1 MSGGRGLLSPADVA
15 ARIHEDFGPTPEQ
28 ATAIAAQLRPH
39 VIVAGAG
46 SGKTQ
51 TMGLRV
57 AWLVANGLVQPQRVL
72 GLTFTR
78 KAAAE
83 LGERIR
89 RMLRALR
96 AEHERSPFLT
106 DEVALSLH
114 DGEPT
119 VSTYHSYASAL
130 VGEHA
135 LRIGLE
141 PSVRL
146 IGEAVSWQYSAAVVE
161 SHTGTMD
168 AVDRAVSS
176 VTGDVLALA
185 SELAEHLRRPAEVR
199 ALTAQIRDHLSM
211 LPRAPSQRGPTVPE
225 PLRDLIAK
233 LDARLDVLPM
243 VEQYAARK
251 RERRVMDYGDQVAV
265 AARIA
270 REHPEVGEIERSR
283 FAAVL
288 LDEYQDT
295 GEAQR
300 VLLTSLY
307 AGHPVTAV
315 GDPRQSIYGW
325 RGASAGNLERFLGDF
340 SDGQTAGPG
349 DGAGA
354 PPADRAADS
363 SGLSV
368 SFRNGAPILQVANQ
382 IASGIPV
389 RGLDDRK
396 LTPGPGREATG
407 RVVCALLETVV
418 DEAAWVAD
426 GVAALGGRKQNPVP
440 WQQIAVLAR
449 KRSHFARLEAELR
462 ARGVPCEVV
471 GLGGLLLEPEVVDMV
486 STLRV
491 LADPTAGNAVVRL
504 LAGPRWRLG
513 PRDLDALGRRAR
525 ELAVRSPWSTQST
538 DTGQLPFDE
547 PPEERP
553 DPEYDVV
560 DERSLVDALDD
571 PGPPGRYSAEG
582 HRRIT
587 ALRDE
592 LRALRRWTGQPLPE
606 LVVAVCSALCLDV
619 ELASRPD
626 VRPADALHSVDRF
639 IEVAEEFVAS
649 GEDPGLL
656 AFLAYLD
663 TAEERERGLELDRG
677 DFAEAGVERVQLMT
691 VHAAKGLEWDA
702 VFVAGLAAKVF
713 PVEGQPV
720 ADWTKQLA
728 TLPFPLRGDR
738 GELPE
743 LRWQDASDQVE
754 ARGAIDEFRTACKVR
769 GELEERR
776 LAYVAVTRARN
787 VLACSGYWWDTTKT
801 VRGPSSLLEEVR
813 AVCAGG
819 AGQVA
824 VWAEAPA
831 EDASNPVLGVPVVR
845 PWPFDP
851 LGTRRPAVEAAAAL
865 VRAVGAHDQASPDQP
880 SPDSQVVA
888 WREEADLLLDELART
903 RRRRSPTVELPRH
916 LSVSQLVEL
925 RRDPAE
931 LARQIRRPLPRRPAL
946 TARRGTRFHLWL
958 EQRWGQQRLLDV
970 DELPGAAD
978 DTADPDADLLAL
990 QEAFQASEW
999 WARVPTDVE
1008 FPFDL
1013 VVDGL
1018 LLRGRCDAVFTDADG
1033 MVDVVDW
1040 KTGKPK
1046 AGTDA
1051 TVAAVQLA
1059 VYRLA
1064 WHHLSGVP
1072 LDRIRA
1078 SFHYVGANRTV
1089 RPDELLSHDELVAL
1103 VRSVPIV
1110 QPTAPATTQAGA
1122 ASVEAQ

>member
-1 MSGGRGLLSPADVA
+1 VQPLPGAHELPGAGRRPDGDVVTAGAARLSPAEVA
-15 ARIHEDFGPTPEQ
+15 AHIHEDYGPTPEQ
-28 ATAIAAQLRPH
+28 ATAIAAPLRPH

-57 AWLVANGLVQPQRVL
+57 AWLVANGLVEPQRIL

-96 AEHERSPFLT
+96 SEHERSPFLT

-114 DGEPT
+114 NGEPT

-146 IGEAVSWQYSAAVVE
+146 IGEALSWQYSAAVVE
-161 SHTGTMD
+161 SHTGPMD

-185 SELAEHLRRPAEVR
+185 GELAEHLRQPAEVR
-199 ALTAQIRDHLSM
+199 ALTAQLRAHLAA
-211 LPRAPSQRGPTVPE
+211 LPRAPSQHGPKVPG
-225 PLRDLIAK
+225 PLVDLLAK

-251 RERRVMDYGDQVAV
+251 RERGVMDYGDQVAV

-325 RGASAGNLERFLGDF
+325 RGASAGNLERVLDDF
-340 SDGQTAGPG
+340 SG
-349 DGAGA
+349 D
-354 PPADRAADS
+354 AADS

-368 SFRNGAPILQVANQ
+368 SFRNGAPILAVANQ
-382 IASGIPV
+382 IASGIRV
-389 RGLDDRK
+389 RVLDDRE
-396 LTPGPGREATG
+396 LTPGPGREAAG

-426 GVAALGGRKQNPVP
+426 GVAALGDRVQNPVP

-471 GLGGLLLEPEVVDMV
+471 GLGGLLLEPEVVDIV

-504 LAGPRWRLG
+504 LVGPRWRLG

-525 ELAVRSPWSTQST
+525 QLAVRSPWSTLPVPAEA
-538 DTGQLPFDE
+538 GQLPFGE
-547 PPEERP
+547 PAEEQP

-571 PGPPGRYSAEG
+571 PGSPGRYSAEG

-606 LVVAVCSALCLDV
+606 LVVAVSTALCLDI
-619 ELASRPD
+619 ELAARPD
-626 VRPADALHSVDRF
+626 VRPTDALHSVDRF

-677 DFAEAGVERVQLMT
+677 DFAEAGAERVQLMT

-743 LRWQDASDQVE
+743 LRWQDVSDQVE
-754 ARGAIDEFRTACKVR
+754 ARMTIDAFRLACKAR

-787 VLACSGYWWDTTKT
+787 LLACSGYWWDTTKT

-813 AVCAGG
+813 AVCASG

-824 VWAEAPA
+824 VWADTPA
-831 EDASNPVLGVPVVR
+831 DDASNPVLGVPVVR

-851 LGTRRPAVEAAAAL
+851 LGTRRAAVEDAAAL
-865 VRAVGAHDQASPDQP
+865 VRTIDGSEPASLDP
-880 SPDSQVVA
+880 QVVD
-888 WREEADLLLDELART
+888 WREEADLLLGELART
-903 RRRRSPTVELPRH
+903 RQRRSPTVELPSH

-1018 LLRGRCDAVFTDADG
+1018 LLRGRCDAVFTGVDG

-1051 TVAAVQLA
+1051 AVAAVQLA

-1072 LDRIRA
+1072 LDCIRA
-1078 SFHYVGANRTV
+1078 SFHYVGANHTV
-1089 RPDELLSHDELVAL
+1089 RPTELLSHDELVAL
-1103 VRSVPIV
+1103 VRSVPI
-1110 QPTAPATTQAGA
+1110 A
-1122 ASVEAQ
+1122 